1 MKFCFVMQN
10 DQFRNETRAYW
21 CPGDDY
27 FNDMGTLIFNSQEK
41 IIRQLF
47 HLNGELIHFQKESPA
62 NQSSLAITKLLLQE
76 VVCGCHNVK
85 LFTSV
90 MMVLI

>member
-47 HLNGELIHFQKESPA
+47 HLNGELIPTFKKKAQQMASINYCFK
-62 NQSSLAITKLLLQE
+62 K
-76 VVCGCHNVK
+76 
-85 LFTSV
+85 
-90 MMVLI
+90 